1 MSKCSTTHAKY
12 SPRTSTCFPKF
23 TIFLLEDFWITM
35 KWPFSCSFSFIASFL
50 PVIYDPSSSAVAP
63 SVEEATQSA
72 GSQHLL
78 TLIFQ
83 GHVIKEL
90 PGAWQIIGCKPS
102 NLSGPLTMH
111 IQTNCI
117 VCGHP
122 GSTRADHRYGLIV
135 ILLAPMGKSESIHS
149 TRRNTFSLSLGQDP
163 QSFLLCLGTY

>member
-122 GSTRADHRYGLIV
+122 GSTRADHRYGLIEWSCWHPWAKV
-135 ILLAPMGKSESIHS
+135 NPFIPPEEIPLACHWVRTLKVS
-149 TRRNTFSLSLGQDP
+149 
-163 QSFLLCLGTY
+163 YYV